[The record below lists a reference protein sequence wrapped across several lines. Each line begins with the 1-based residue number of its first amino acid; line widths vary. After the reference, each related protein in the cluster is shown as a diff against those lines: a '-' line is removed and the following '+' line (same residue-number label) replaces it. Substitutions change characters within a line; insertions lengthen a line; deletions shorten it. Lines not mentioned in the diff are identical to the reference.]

1 MEQRQP
7 HEKLD
12 NLFFGTFGI
21 GVKLK
26 KFFYDAF
33 PFLTMESKYNEY
45 NEKGFKDRPQNK
57 RKKISTLTLDGDDVG
72 WLYF

>member
-33 PFLTMESKYNEY
+33 PFLTMESNYTITNTIKRDSKTGHKT
-45 NEKGFKDRPQNK
+45 KG
-57 RKKISTLTLDGDDVG
+57 KK
-72 WLYF
+72 FRH